1 MAGEQAFDL
10 SELLTEGIR
19 ARQLELR
26 ESATTQPFTSIA
38 DEYRK
43 KADLSQKYRKITPT
57 CTAPVMRVAA
67 PAERPLPLPEQS
79 PSSAIRQPMSPSSNV
94 APTAV
99 MTAPDASINDPLS
112 RETDGDYR
120 SEMSMDTERESSEP
134 VMKEQRRRKRQGR
147 TSEEEAEEELFGVSQ
162 KTPKKVRTS
171 PTQKAEPILKAKTTR
186 KAKSTPAPKAKPPQN
201 EENDLDI
208 QEEELKKLS
217 VFELTSAFRRKAGV
231 RLNSEERRLVGV

>member
-1 MAGEQAFDL
+1 
-10 SELLTEGIR
+10 
-19 ARQLELR
+19 
-26 ESATTQPFTSIA
+26 
-38 DEYRK
+38 
-43 KADLSQKYRKITPT
+43 
-57 CTAPVMRVAA
+57 
-67 PAERPLPLPEQS
+67 
-79 PSSAIRQPMSPSSNV
+79 
-94 APTAV
+94 
-99 MTAPDASINDPLS
+99 
-112 RETDGDYR
+112 
-120 SEMSMDTERESSEP
+120 MDTERESSEP